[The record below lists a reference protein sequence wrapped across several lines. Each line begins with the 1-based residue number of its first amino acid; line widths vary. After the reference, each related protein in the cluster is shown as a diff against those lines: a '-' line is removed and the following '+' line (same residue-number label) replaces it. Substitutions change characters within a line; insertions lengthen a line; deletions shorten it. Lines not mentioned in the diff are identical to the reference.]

1 MYSWCD
7 DVTGC
12 NILVLFHNRLLPRD
26 LYTCHVSPPMD
37 TAPCWP
43 QTKLRLKGALIIF
56 VYTLRKHAWKDQ
68 WDGHRKEIKSFKN
81 FKTLPLSS
89 LVLERSRAENMP
101 WLALLMQL
109 DTTWHLWKKNS
120 QTDSVQSR
128 QTATRQKMTEFRIL
142 LLDTWQSR
150 IHLVVAP
157 FHHSPL
163 NTSAQRTI
171 TPRLFKT
178 RTVCAKV
185 PLPIQAKKTRKEHEE
200 FQWNQPMELTQHSTA
215 YDSMFWSWRAGTEV
229 IRWQDISGNL
239 PESAL
244 DGAAMYCIWSKARQP
259 SIRIHAGTRTEIC
272 IATKC
277 QFWRVDLG
285 DTMLHA
291 ATAATTGCHMA
302 EKCRES
308 TGQCWSWH
316 CHFPPLGD
324 GPVQNQGNLQ
334 EFSFFSR
341 LLTLGSKIPQLVP
354 NGLSRQVMGWDLN
367 LQR

>member
-1 MYSWCD
+1 MRERISGMDAGKKLRASKTSKLSLFLPWYSKGQGPKTC
-7 DVTGC
+7 
-12 NILVLFHNRLLPRD
+12 LD
-26 LYTCHVSPPMD
+26 L
-37 TAPCWP
+37 PCWCNLTQP
-43 QTKLRLKGALIIF
+43 GTSG
-56 VYTLRKHAWKDQ
+56 
-68 WDGHRKEIKSFKN
+68 
-81 FKTLPLSS
+81 
-89 LVLERSRAENMP
+89 
-101 WLALLMQL
+101 
-109 DTTWHLWKKNS
+109 KKNS

-185 PLPIQAKKTRKEHEE
+185 PLPMQAKKTRKEHEE